1 MTDGKSSG
9 RAADMEPIEEGQDRG
24 NVIRGLELSER
35 FFGEYG
41 LPMLREQFPQYMD
54 MIAAGVAGEG
64 SDCFGF
70 DDAISRDHDF
80 EAGFCLWIPDRLEL
94 RRQWKGVLRRMRGV
108 FCRAPGAGG
117 RIPGG
122 RAPEENGGQGRPYG
136 PVGAI

>member
-41 LPMLREQFPQYMD
+41 LPMLQEQFPQYMD

-70 DDAISRDHDF
+70 DDAISRDLSLIH
-80 EAGFCLWIPDRLEL
+80 I
-94 RRQWKGVLRRMRGV
+94 
-108 FCRAPGAGG
+108 
-117 RIPGG
+117 
-122 RAPEENGGQGRPYG
+122 
-136 PVGAI
+136 